1 MPRALPQLG
10 PAVGPGA
17 IAVQHV
23 PAQNLDAVCNLAR
36 HAVTSSIFADII
48 SCAFKA
54 PNNLRLVAER
64 PPRAEMARYHDSQRF
79 SAVHRAAAKL
89 WQRGVPMPTAMKII
103 NEAVAETS

>member
-36 HAVTSSIFADII
+36 HAVPSSIFADYI
-48 SCAFKA
+48 
-54 PNNLRLVAER
+54 LWLQGAEQF
-64 PPRAEMARYHDSQRF
+64 EI
-79 SAVHRAAAKL
+79 
-89 WQRGVPMPTAMKII
+89 GG
-103 NEAVAETS
+103 

>member
-54 PNNLRLVAER
+54 PSNLRLVAER

-79 SAVHRAAAKL
+79 RL
-89 WQRGVPMPTAMKII
+89 CTVPQQSCGREVSRCQLP
-103 NEAVAETS
+103 